1 MIVLRRL
8 ELKDIPYMLE
18 WMHDTETKLIFQND
32 FLAVDE
38 VKAVNFILNS
48 FNDDNK
54 HFAIVDNSNDEY
66 LGTISLKNIDN
77 KNRNAE
83 YAISTRRIAR
93 GKGINMLASNLIIN
107 YGFNELNLNKIY
119 LNVLSKNERAI
130 KFYKKIGFKH
140 EGTFKQHLYMYSEY
154 YDLEWYAIIRGD
166 RT

>member
-38 VKAVNFILNS
+38 VKAENFILNS

-83 YAISTRRIAR
+83 YAISTRSQSPIQPYLPANRFSMVLPHR
-93 GKGINMLASNLIIN
+93 NYSVSLLASAILMYKKDEEKNLITI
-107 YGFNELNLNKIY
+107 
-119 LNVLSKNERAI
+119 
-130 KFYKKIGFKH
+130 
-140 EGTFKQHLYMYSEY
+140 T
-154 YDLEWYAIIRGD
+154 
-166 RT
+166 